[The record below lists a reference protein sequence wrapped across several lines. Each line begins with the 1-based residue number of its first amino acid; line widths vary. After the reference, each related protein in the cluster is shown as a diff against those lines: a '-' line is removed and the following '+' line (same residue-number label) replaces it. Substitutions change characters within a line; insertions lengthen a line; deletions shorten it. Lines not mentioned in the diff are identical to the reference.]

1 MFSAAIIS
9 LILPQRNEKNKSL
22 KYLSMSLDNIQ
33 LPANLIASLYNK
45 SLYDLKPYKPEQV
58 INNEEKLLFL
68 GDNIKRITIIVKDED
83 AIYLPDDQLSFL
95 LGILTACKLS
105 MADVS
110 IINLA
115 KNQQCTYKEIS
126 NILKS
131 EIVLLFGLHPDAIS
145 LPLQIPHYQVQK
157 FNNQVFLSSVSLIQ
171 LQNDK
176 TEKLKLWNCLK
187 KIFSI

>member
-1 MFSAAIIS
+1 
-9 LILPQRNEKNKSL
+9 
-22 KYLSMSLDNIQ
+22 MSLDNIQ

-68 GDNIKRITIIVKDED
+68 GDNLKRITIIVKDED

-110 IINLA
+110 VINLA
-115 KNQQCTYKEIS
+115 KNLHCTYKEIS

-176 TEKLKLWNCLK
+176 SEKLKLWNCLK

>member
-1 MFSAAIIS
+1 
-9 LILPQRNEKNKSL
+9 
-22 KYLSMSLDNIQ
+22 MSLDNIQ